1 MALVGGWS
9 LMGNLINKRSFL
21 LTYSLIVITI
31 LCISTPIRVLA
42 DLGKEITHPYYNP
55 DYCSQTQ
62 GSSSTT
68 NSTPGGSFYILGDSI
83 TAGAKAS
90 YISELGKIGIQA
102 TVNGVNGRSWVGGGQ
117 GDQTG
122 KQAVEADAQ
131 IIQSAKG
138 IIVALGSNGG
148 LSGNPINEIID
159 TIRSKN
165 TTAPIWWINTAGTA
179 TWPVNLGYLGKF
191 NQSLSTTAGT
201 KGFSVINWFGQV
213 NPTGDPNSS
222 PTTDV
227 TGLLSDGLHPNA
239 TGYQK
244 LTTLVVSSIST
255 TPASNNS
262 GSTSAS
268 GGCRCSITPTGGPT
282 GVLTGN
288 DNPEKI
294 FRFFV
299 AKGLSAE
306 QAAGIAG
313 NAMQESSGNP
323 KAVSGAGY
331 TGIFQWDKSSRWPA
345 AVRHA
350 QSLNLDP
357 FTLEA
362 QLDFAFTEA
371 TQRKNIEGIKQQST
385 SDMAAWYWGRFYEG
399 AVIGGS
405 SSKAPLTNVQAL
417 AKRIKYAEE
426 ILTTYG
432 SSVAGQ
438 SSSSSITGAASTCA
452 DNAVGTQSANGEFVF
467 YSQYDPAWKD
477 KPYSS
482 STIGVS
488 GCGPSAMAMIIST
501 LTGQKIT
508 PVETA
513 TYAAS
518 QGIYVEGAGSSWLV
532 GKVLAEHWGLKAEP
546 LSRDFGQIAQALQQ
560 GKYVITPGAGPK
572 PFSSG
577 GHFIV
582 IRSLTPSG
590 KFLVGDSGHKDTND
604 KEWDPQQILGSMRTG
619 GIYAIS
625 K

>member
-1 MALVGGWS
+1 MS
-9 LMGNLINKRSFL
+9 SLINKRLFL
-21 LTYSLIVITI
+21 PIYSLIVVAV
-31 LCISTPIRVLA
+31 LCISTPINVFA
-42 DLGKEITHPYYNP
+42 DLGKELTHPYYNP
-55 DYCSQTQ
+55 DYCSQAQ
-62 GSSSTT
+62 GSSSVATGAA
-68 NSTPGGSFYILGDSI
+68 SGPFYILGDSI
-83 TAGAKAS
+83 TAGATAG
-90 YISELGKIGIQA
+90 YTSELGKIGIQA
-102 TVNGVNGRSWVGGGQ
+102 TVNGINGRSWVSGGQ
-117 GDQTG
+117 GGQTG

-131 IIQSAKG
+131 VIQSAKG
-138 IIVALGSNGG
+138 IIIALGSNGG
-148 LSGNPINEIID
+148 LGGNPIDQIID
-159 TIRSKN
+159 TVRSKN
-165 TTAPIWWINTAGTA
+165 SSAPIWWINTAGTA
-179 TWPVNLGYLGKF
+179 TWPTNLSYLGPF
-191 NQSLSTTAGT
+191 NQALSTASGT
-201 KGFSVINWFGQV
+201 KNFKVINWFGQV
-213 NPTGDPNSS
+213 NPTGDLNSS
-222 PTTDV
+222 PTADIS
-227 TGLLSDGLHPNA
+227 GLLADGLHPNP

-244 LTTLVVSSIST
+244 LVALVVSSLST
-255 TPASNNS
+255 NPTMPGTTS

-268 GGCRCSITPTGGPT
+268 GGCKCSAAPTGGPS

-294 FRFFV
+294 FRYF
-299 AKGLSAE
+299 ASKGLSAE

-313 NAMQESSGNP
+313 NAILESSGNP
-323 KAVSGAGY
+323 KTVSGSGY
-331 TGIFQWDKSSRWPA
+331 TGIFQWDKTSRWPA
-345 AVRHA
+345 AVKHA
-350 QSLNLDP
+350 QSLSLDP

-385 SDMAAWYWGRFYEG
+385 VDMAAWYWGRFYEG
-399 AVIGGS
+399 AVIAGS
-405 SSKAPLTNVQAL
+405 SSKIPMTNVQAL
-417 AKRIKYAEE
+417 KKRIQYAQE

-438 SSSSSITGAASTCA
+438 SPASTTGGASTCTGSEG
-452 DNAVGTQSANGEFVF
+452 GTQAVAGEFVF

-477 KPYSS
+477 KPYST

-501 LTGQKIT
+501 LTGQNIT
-508 PVETA
+508 PVETSA
-513 TYAAS
+513 YAAS